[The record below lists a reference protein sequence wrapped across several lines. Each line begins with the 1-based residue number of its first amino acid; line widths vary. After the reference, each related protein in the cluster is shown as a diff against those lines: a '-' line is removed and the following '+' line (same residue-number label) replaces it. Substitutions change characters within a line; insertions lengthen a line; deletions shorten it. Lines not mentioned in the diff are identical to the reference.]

1 MYGFAT
7 RQTPPWSRQARQV
20 CWCCKASATLG
31 QLCTTFNT
39 FRVWTKNVGSL
50 DTCTF
55 LLTVLRASKTFQA
68 VVIRS
73 FLLKDSK
80 MYIYIY
86 IYVHDTAAIVV
97 GYCHTC
103 WILLATDRESPSSL
117 RVFQDFLH
125 QPSYLRFSTR
135 QMRTCKWVNRK
146 TAKQDSSSK
155 NWD

>member
-1 MYGFAT
+1 MLVLQGIGN
-7 RQTPPWSRQARQV
+7 SRAIVHHLQHLQGLDKK
-20 CWCCKASATLG
+20 CWQFGYLYFFVDSVESIQNIPSGGDTLFST
-31 QLCTTFNT
+31 QRLQD
-39 FRVWTKNVGSL
+39 V
-50 DTCTF
+50 
-55 LLTVLRASKTFQA
+55 
-68 VVIRS
+68 
-73 FLLKDSK
+73 
-80 MYIYIY
+80 YIY